1 MARARTRRTTVVC
14 VGDCASCAACVRR
27 LPVELVRL
35 MAVTRGVEPVVYDT
49 AVHCSRVWLRAHP
62 VAKVA

>member
-1 MARARTRRTTVVC
+1 MVC
-14 VGDCASCAACVRR
+14 VGDCALCAACVRR

-49 AVHCSRVWLRAHP
+49 AVRCSRLWLRAHP
-62 VAKVA
+62 VDKVA